1 MPGTSFGSGAA
12 NTIVFDRGTN
22 IKFAEQGDADV
33 PITDPLAYSRY
44 TVAVNRASMTPT
56 STLLRAGTIP
66 VNVEQFPGTPGP
78 FTITGSWTQDVV
90 ARRMEVIF
98 RQLFNAPTSTI
109 TVATEGDGGTKRTF
123 QAATALTTSGITS
136 FTLQPSAAGTRGPV
150 KLEVTL
156 SGTVTVGGN
165 AISATNP
172 LRVAVCG
179 TDQNGNPLV
188 NVLRFTTATGPNATQ
203 TTPSYFWE
211 IERVNIASME
221 AVTGASVKIDGESER
236 SRVTIASSPTYRQTP
251 GMTFEFVSGNV
262 PNTIRNAYLNTFALN
277 VTRDAI
283 ATYTFGITGRDFLA
297 GLNPVCSGN
306 QLTRTDGAST
316 TGAYGDGI
324 FEAIQSDQTPF
335 PGTGATL
342 AGQVGDSG
350 GRVRLEQLESVNLT
364 FDNGT
369 AYTGR
374 IGSLYPGIA
383 YNTQRTINLEFTTE
397 FHKNDLDAFQAY
409 LDGRTWNDVQLRL
422 TRLGGS
428 NEVVDFNFAKIQWSE
443 FPPIN
448 VEGGDYMQLTLR
460 GIALPSNATSVDA
473 IAYVAHYDKI
483 EDNLDL
489 TGPNLALRTLPA

>member
-12 NTIVFDRGTN
+12 STIVFDRGTN
-22 IKFAEQGDADV
+22 IKFAEQTNADV
-33 PITDPLAYSRY
+33 PITDATAYSRY
-44 TVAVNRASMTPT
+44 TAAVNRASMTPT

-90 ARRMEVIF
+90 ARRMELIF
-98 RQLFNAPTSTI
+98 RQLFNAPSSTVI
-109 TVATEGDGGTKRTF
+109 EGSPGSGAA
-123 QAATALTTSGITS
+123 QALLAATPLATTGISLTA
-136 FTLQPSAAGTRGPV
+136 QPDVDQGPV
-150 KLEVTL
+150 QLDLTL
-156 SGTVTVGGN
+156 SGTVTIGGT
-165 AISATNP
+165 AISSTNP

-179 TDQNGNPLV
+179 KDQNDNPLV
-188 NVLRFTTATGPNATQ
+188 NVVRFTGVGTEE
-203 TTPSYFWE
+203 TPSYFKTVDANG
-211 IERVNIASME
+211 IQIANM
-221 AVTGASVKIDGESER
+221 ATVAGASIKVDATSNLKS
-236 SRVTIASSPTYRQTP
+236 IAITSSPTYRQTP
-251 GMTFEFVSGNV
+251 GMTFEIVTGNV

-297 GLNPVCSGN
+297 GLNPICSGN
-306 QLTRTDGAST
+306 QLTRADSAST

-335 PGTGATL
+335 PGTGASIR
-342 AGQVGDSG
+342 GQVGDSG
-350 GRVRLEQLESVNLT
+350 DRVRLPQLEAVNLT

-374 IGSLYPGIA
+374 VGSLYPGIA
-383 YNTQRTINLEFTTE
+383 YNTQRTINLQLTTE

-428 NEVVDFNFAKIQWSE
+428 NERIDFTFAKLQWSE

-448 VEGGDYMQLTLR
+448 VEGGDYMQLTLNAT
-460 GIALPSNATSVDA
+460 ALPSNATSTDA
-473 IAYVAHYDKI
+473 IAYTAHYEEI
-483 EDNLDL
+483 EDSLVL
-489 TGPNLALRTLPA
+489 SKSNLALADLS